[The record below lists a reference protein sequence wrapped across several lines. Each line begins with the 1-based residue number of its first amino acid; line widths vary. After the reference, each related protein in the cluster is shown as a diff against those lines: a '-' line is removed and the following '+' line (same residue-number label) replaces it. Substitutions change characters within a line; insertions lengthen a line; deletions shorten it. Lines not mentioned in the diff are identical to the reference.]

1 MKGTASYDPEA
12 DAIGIFFAPE
22 GAVYD
27 ASQDIA
33 PGLFLDL
40 DTDGRV
46 IGLELLGVR
55 QFLADG
61 AVPAPEQADAM
72 PAAEETGTWRDD
84 AVPGW
89 RSFTA

>member
-1 MKGTASYDPEA
+1 
-12 DAIGIFFAPE
+12 
-22 GAVYD
+22 
-27 ASQDIA
+27 
-33 PGLFLDL
+33 L
-40 DTDGRV
+40 R

-61 AVPAPEQADAM
+61 AVPAPEQADAT